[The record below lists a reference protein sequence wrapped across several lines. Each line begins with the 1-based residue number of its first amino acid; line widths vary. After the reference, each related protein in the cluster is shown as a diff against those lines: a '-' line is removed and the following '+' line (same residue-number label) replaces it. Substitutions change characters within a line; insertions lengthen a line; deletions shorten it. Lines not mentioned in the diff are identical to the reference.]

1 MLSLDIFVIPA
12 VIVAVIVICGLAFW
26 ARYRTVGPE
35 QAMIVTG
42 SFLGNGNAVISDDPG
57 RKVKIV
63 RGGGAFIW
71 PVFQQSQYLSLLS
84 HKLDIS
90 TPEVY
95 TSEGVPVLANGV
107 AIIKVGGATDDIATA
122 A

>member
-1 MLSLDIFVIPA
+1 MLDLDVFVIPA
-12 VIVAVIVICGLAFW
+12 VIIAVIVICGLAFW

-63 RGGGAFIW
+63 RGGG
-71 PVFQQSQYLSLLS
+71 
-84 HKLDIS
+84 
-90 TPEVY
+90 
-95 TSEGVPVLANGV
+95 
-107 AIIKVGGATDDIATA
+107 
-122 A
+122 